1 MTEPLTHHRISSG
14 IPGLDTVLLGGLI
27 EHQSYLLVGP
37 AGTGKTLCSLQW
49 LLDGVE
55 KGERGLFITLAEP
68 IENIERN
75 VRSFGWS
82 LDGLQVADL
91 NPTTEGP
98 SESLE
103 DYEVFPPS
111 EVERGPLWEGIYEA
125 VEELE
130 PDRVVIDSVTQLH
143 YLSTDDYQF
152 RKQLLAL
159 VTYLRRQRC
168 TTLLTFEP
176 SQLDREVS
184 VALVVDGIFRLRMQ
198 VSPNRMTGLRSIQV
212 QKLRGSGFLSGMH
225 PLRITDNGIR
235 VFPHHIEETGDTTPS
250 KDRLPS
256 GIDNLDRL
264 IGGGLEPGTATILSG
279 PCGAGKST
287 LGMQFLTQAAASGT
301 RAVCYTFEEAPGS
314 IIARTDTLGLPVKQQ
329 IESGMLEIVR
339 VNPMEFYPDE
349 FLGLVRRAVDEDER
363 RAVMIDSL
371 RGYELAMEEYGSLVA
386 NIQNMVTYL
395 NRHRVSTILVN
406 EVEQITG
413 NLMPTEVGISYIAD
427 SVILLRYAESAGRVI
442 KVIACLKKRYGP
454 LDPAL
459 CELEITSDGL
469 KVGRELKEMR
479 NILSGSPSTVPS
491 STEG

>member
-1 MTEPLTHHRISSG
+1 MTEPQTDRRVSSG
-14 IPGLDTVLLGGLI
+14 IPGFDTVLRGGLI
-27 EHQSYLLVGP
+27 ECQSYLLVGS

-55 KGERGLFITLAEP
+55 KGERGLFVTLAEP
-68 IENIERN
+68 LENIRRN
-75 VRSFGWS
+75 VHSFGWS
-82 LDGLQVADL
+82 LGGLQMADL
-91 NPTTEGP
+91 NPTSGGP
-98 SESLE
+98 ETSLD

-111 EVERGPLWEGIYEA
+111 EVERGPLWDGIYDA
-125 VEELE
+125 IEEHN

-159 VTYLRRQRC
+159 VTHLRRAQC

-176 SQLDREVS
+176 SELDREVS

-198 VSPNRMTGLRSIQV
+198 VSPNRMTGLRNVQV

-225 PLRITDNGIR
+225 PLRITSGGIH
-235 VFPHHIEETGDTTPS
+235 VFPHHIEDTGDTEPS
-250 KDRLPS
+250 TDRLPS
-256 GIDNLDRL
+256 GIENLDRL

-279 PCGAGKST
+279 PCGTGKST
-287 LGMQFLTQAAASGT
+287 LGMQFLTQAAESGM

-314 IIARTDTLGLPVKQQ
+314 IIARTDALGLPVKRHL
-329 IESGMLEIVR
+329 ESGMLKIVR

-349 FLGLVRRAVDEDER
+349 FLGLVRRAVDEDGR
-363 RAVMIDSL
+363 QAVMIDSL

-395 NRHRVSTILVN
+395 NRQRVTTLLIN
-406 EVEQITG
+406 EIEKITG
-413 NLMPTEVGISYIAD
+413 DLMPTEVGISYIAD

-442 KVIACLKKRYGP
+442 KVIACLKKRYGS
-454 LDPAL
+454 LDPSL
-459 CELEITSDGL
+459 CELKITEDGL
-469 KVGRELKEMR
+469 EVGRELKEMR
-479 NILSGSPSTVPS
+479 NILSGSPSTVS
-491 STEG
+491 SSMEE